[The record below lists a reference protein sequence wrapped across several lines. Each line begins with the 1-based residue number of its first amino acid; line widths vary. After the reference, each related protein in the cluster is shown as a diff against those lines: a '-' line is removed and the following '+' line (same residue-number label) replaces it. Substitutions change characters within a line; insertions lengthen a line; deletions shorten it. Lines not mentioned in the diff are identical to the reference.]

1 MILLFVGNMGSG
13 KTLSMV
19 KMAYE
24 YHKQGYKIL
33 SNMRL
38 NFPHTLITSKD
49 VQGFASNQEQ
59 LYNTIVLLDE
69 IHIFMDSRRSGSK
82 KNLLTSY
89 FLTQTR
95 KQKVKLLATS
105 QHRHQV
111 DRRMRDNTDAF
122 IDCETKKIPYG
133 ENENVLI
140 VVNHVNTRK
149 SYDKQVFIGNKY
161 FHLYDTEE
169 IIFDKTSE
177 D

>member
-1 MILLFVGNMGSG
+1 MLFVGSMGSG

-33 SNMRL
+33 SNMKL
-38 NFPHTLITSKD
+38 NFPHRYITSKD
-49 VQGFASNQEQ
+49 VQEFASNQEQ
-59 LYNTIVLLDE
+59 LYNTVVLLDE

-95 KQKVKLLATS
+95 KQKVKLLATT

-111 DRRMRDNTDAF
+111 DRRLRDNTEAF
-122 IDCETKKIPYG
+122 IDCETKDIPFG
-133 ENENVLI
+133 DNEKVLI
-140 VVNHVNTRK
+140 VVNHFNTRQ
-149 SYDKQVFIGNKY
+149 SYEKMVFIGNKY

-169 IIFDKTSE
+169 IIFDKSSE
-177 D
+177 E